1 MTTEMKEKLIKA
13 RELLNAEGPEA
24 SRSIRA
30 GAEIVRTLAEREDV
44 LEAWELML
52 AGHEKGLAP
61 FKTKKFAR
69 AAKAAICRLKD
80 AASFFEEGD
89 RLLEIERNSP
99 LPDFGWLEKARK
111 RDAVFADYRQLRT
124 FMSEYVG
131 TKIYKMIRREDMLE
145 AANRLGIARNG
156 RTLCFESEEEMA
168 ILTDFC
174 VFLSCAEGK
183 IPAVAQYMNQL
194 DMAGISALERRTC
207 ECWRRYRYTV
217 VEPLKHY
224 DGFGIL
230 GRDLLSRRELVLVD
244 RGLGS
249 SQNPRIVD
257 MAVGLVP
264 FGDCFMTTGTALP
277 LPAEA
282 VDEVIATVLKEQG
295 IPYTNSVSLTKR
307 QQVVFAGNVIRL
319 ALAGGMGEHVRYQ

>member
-99 LPDFGWLEKARK
+99 LPDFGWLEKAKK

-168 ILTDFC
+168 ILIDFC

-282 VDEVIATVLKEQG
+282 VDDVVSSVLKEQG

-307 QQVVFAGNVIRL
+307 QQAVFAGNMIRL